1 MRKDLLESIYE
12 PELAYEYMMYQGTYN
27 NVGFYWS
34 TPKLLRFK
42 LDEIRDWGNEFKS
55 IPPLEELAK
64 LDMFGLEKVC
74 NEVFDADNND
84 YCDYWLGDD
93 YEDIMGY
100 FDFLTANGSGY
111 SYRMLEHGRDND
123 DWVSVERTSL
133 EDAKREYE
141 FIKEG
146 LERRE
151 EE

>member
-93 YEDIMGY
+93 
-100 FDFLTANGSGY
+100 
-111 SYRMLEHGRDND
+111 
-123 DWVSVERTSL
+123 
-133 EDAKREYE
+133 
-141 FIKEG
+141 
-146 LERRE
+146 
-151 EE
+151 

>member
-1 MRKDLLESIYE
+1 MRKDLLDSIFE
-12 PELAYEYMMYQGTYN
+12 PELAYEYMMYIGTYN

-42 LDEIRDWGNEFKS
+42 LDEIRDWGNEFAN

-123 DWVSVERTSL
+123 DYVSVERTSL
-133 EDAKREYE
+133 EDAKRNYE
-141 FIKEG
+141 FIKNG
-146 LERRE
+146 LDKVS
-151 EE
+151 

>member
-1 MRKDLLESIYE
+1 MRKDLLDSIYE
-12 PELAYEYMMYQGTYN
+12 PELAYEYMMYIGTYN

-42 LDEIRDWGNEFKS
+42 LDEIRDWGNEFAN

-74 NEVFDADNND
+74 NKVFDADNDD
-84 YCDYWLGDD
+84 YNCDYWLGDD

-123 DWVSVERTSL
+123 DYVSVERTSL
-133 EDAKREYE
+133 EDAKRNYE
-141 FIKEG
+141 FIKNG
-146 LERRE
+146 LDKVS
-151 EE
+151 